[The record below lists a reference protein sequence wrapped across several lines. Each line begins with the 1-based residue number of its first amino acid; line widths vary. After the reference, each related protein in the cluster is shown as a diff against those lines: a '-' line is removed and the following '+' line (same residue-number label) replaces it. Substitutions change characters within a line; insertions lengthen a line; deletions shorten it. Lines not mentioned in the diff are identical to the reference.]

1 MHRSRL
7 GYRSGLLLAVSL
19 LLALPALAQKFT
31 TQPGGVG
38 GAVPTFRIIAG
49 NPLTVHV
56 GSDGSFQVFN
66 AAVPGQGQ
74 IYPGQLH
81 AVADMGIFADF
92 GGILYAPNFNDHVCG
107 SASGGIGTHTPWTQ
121 VSLSPAVTGTGTTAD
136 PFTVVIVL
144 DAGTTGIRLTAT
156 ITYVNTENLFRITK
170 VFTSTAAASVTMS
183 VFEGA
188 DIFLAGSDSGIPFL
202 APASNSPGG
211 QVCSGPSLHDPVHPD
226 HAGRCLL
233 GQRVQHRLVADRGG
247 RALQHGGGAGLHRQ
261 RSGKPVEPHA
271 RVRAAA
277 FTINSAASFGEIPP
291 IAGGP
296 TANVPTLD
304 TKALVIL
311 AVLLAAIGFVVV
323 RRLLG

>member
-19 LLALPALAQKFT
+19 LIALPALGQKLT

-66 AAVPGQGQ
+66 VTVPGQGQ
-74 IYPGQLH
+74 IYPGSCTTL
-81 AVADMGIFADF
+81 ADMGIFADF

-107 SASGGIGTHTPWTQ
+107 SATGSIGTHTPWTQ
-121 VSLSPAVTGTGTTAD
+121 TSLSAITGTGTAAD

-144 DAGTTGIRLTAT
+144 DAGATGIRLTAT
-156 ITYVNTENLFRITK
+156 VTYVNTENFFRISK
-170 VFTSTAAASVTMS
+170 VFTSTAAASVTMR

-188 DIFLAGSDSGIPFL
+188 DIFLAGSDSGIPFV
-202 APASNSPGG
+202 APSSNSPGG
-211 QVCSGPSLHDPVHPD
+211 QVCTGPAYTILFIPITPANAYSATGYSTVW
-226 HAGRCLL
+226 A
-233 GQRVQHRLVADRGG
+233 QI
-247 RALQHGGGAGLHRQ
+247 GAGALTN
-261 RSGKPVEPHA
+261 SVGTGCIDNG
-271 RVRAAA
+271 AANQWDRTIA
-277 FTINSAASFGEIPP
+277 PGATFTINSAASFGTIPG

-323 RRLLG
+323 RRMLG

>member
-19 LLALPALAQKFT
+19 LLALPALAQKLT

-38 GAVPTFRIIAG
+38 GAVPTFQIIAG

-74 IYPGQLH
+74 IYPGSCNTL
-81 AVADMGIFADF
+81 ADMGIFADF
-92 GGILYAPNFNDHVCG
+92 GGILYAPNFTDHVCG
-107 SASGGIGTHTPWTQ
+107 SATGSIGTFTPWTQ
-121 VSLSPAVTGTGTTAD
+121 VSLSTISGTGTTAD

-144 DAGTTGIRLTAT
+144 DAAATGVRLTAT
-156 ITYVNTENLFRITK
+156 VTYINGENLFRIAK
-170 VFTSTAAASVTMS
+170 VFTSTAAASVTMR

-202 APASNSPGG
+202 APASSSPGG
-211 QVCSGPSLHDPVHPD
+211 QVCSGPAYTILFIPITPANAYSANGYSTVWSQIGAAQLSNT
-226 HAGRCLL
+226 
-233 GQRVQHRLVADRGG
+233 VATGCIDNGAANQWDRTLAPGG
-247 RALQHGGGAGLHRQ
+247 T
-261 RSGKPVEPHA
+261 
-271 RVRAAA
+271 
-277 FTINSAASFGEIPP
+277 FTITSAASFGEIPP

-296 TANVPTLD
+296 SANVPTLD

-323 RRLLG
+323 RRMLG

>member
-1 MHRSRL
+1 MT
-7 GYRSGLLLAVSL
+7 L
-19 LLALPALAQKFT
+19 LLALPALGQKLT
-31 TQPGGVG
+31 TEPGGVA
-38 GAVPTFRIIAG
+38 GATPTFQVITG

-74 IYPGQLH
+74 IYPGSCTT
-81 AVADMGIFADF
+81 VADMGIFADF
-92 GGILYAPNFNDHVCG
+92 GGILYAPDFGNHTCG
-107 SASGGIGTHTPWTQ
+107 SATGSIGTYTPWTQ
-121 VSLSPAVTGTGTTAD
+121 VSLSAVTGTGTAAD

-144 DAGTTGIRLTAT
+144 DAAATGVRLTAT
-156 ITYVNTENLFRITK
+156 VTYINGENLFRIAK
-170 VFTSTAAASVTMS
+170 VFTSTAAAAVTMR

-211 QVCSGPSLHDPVHPD
+211 QVCSGPSYTILFIPITPATAYSANGYSTVWAQIGAAQLSNTVATGCIDNGAANQWDRTLDP
-226 HAGRCLL
+226 
-233 GQRVQHRLVADRGG
+233 GG
-247 RALQHGGGAGLHRQ
+247 T
-261 RSGKPVEPHA
+261 
-271 RVRAAA
+271 
-277 FTINSAASFGEIPP
+277 FTITSAASFGEIPP

>member
-1 MHRSRL
+1 MHRLRL
-7 GYRSGLLLAVSL
+7 GYRSGLLLVVSL

-66 AAVPGQGQ
+66 ATVPGQGQ
-74 IYPGQLH
+74 IYPGGCTS
-81 AVADMGIFADF
+81 VADMGIFADF
-92 GGILYAPNFNDHVCG
+92 GGILYAPNFTDHVCG
-107 SASGGIGTHTPWTQ
+107 TATGSIAPYTPWTQ

-144 DAGTTGIRLTAT
+144 DAAATGIRLTAT
-156 ITYVNTENLFRITK
+156 VTYVNTENFFRISK
-170 VFTSTAAASVTMS
+170 VFTSTAAASVTMR

-188 DIFLAGSDSGIPFL
+188 DIYLAGSDAGIPFL
-202 APASNSPGG
+202 APTSNSPGG
-211 QVCSGPSLHDPVHPD
+211 QVCTGPSYTILFIPITPANAYSANGYSTVWSQIG
-226 HAGRCLL
+226 AAQLSNT
-233 GQRVQHRLVADRGG
+233 VATGCIDNGAANQWDRTLAPGG
-247 RALQHGGGAGLHRQ
+247 T
-261 RSGKPVEPHA
+261 
-271 RVRAAA
+271 
-277 FTINSAASFGEIPP
+277 FTITSAASFGEIPP

-296 TANVPTLD
+296 SANVPTLD

-323 RRLLG
+323 RRMLG